1 MSVGGVSVGVL
12 VGVMSAWCR
21 CYVGRVSFCSL
32 LSASH
37 IVCVRWTVGV
47 SWLVLVGVVVLV
59 GASVLVGMPSCRRL
73 DVSTSRRVGLVS
85 VRHAAWC
92 VVAWCV
98 CVRAG
103 VRMVSCRLIGANV
116 SAD

>member
-47 SWLVLVGVVVLV
+47 SWFVLVGVVVLV

-85 VRHAAWC
+85 VRHAA
-92 VVAWCV
+92 
-98 CVRAG
+98 
-103 VRMVSCRLIGANV
+103 
-116 SAD
+116 